1 MPLNTGHQIKGQR
14 AELLAAAEFE
24 SQGFPVCN
32 ISNRD
37 FGLDLALYVPMRPP
51 TCRQVDEIID
61 SVSEDYIE
69 ISAEFIHA
77 QVKSSDKHT
86 IKFSHLQ
93 QWAAA
98 IDSGATI
105 ILVYVSSGKI
115 STLYGPGAISAA
127 YATAINNNQATISMT
142 TVEADDVFSFTDAP
156 SNQLGVILYSLA
168 MCPTIAIDFES
179 IRKVE
184 DGESFREFVQAHQDL
199 IDSFVFSEYPA
210 GRALDRELELG
221 ADGVKREVYSVLSEL
236 WTAFKL
242 GTPENNELD
251 DLAVGEVGRIS
262 DFEYQGNKYTQYQY
276 KDDFFRGV
284 PSPRLGRDFKNFCS
298 LIEVMRES

>member
-1 MPLNTGHQIKGQR
+1 MPLNTGNQIKGQR

-61 SVSEDYIE
+61 SVSKDYIE

-86 IKFSHLQ
+86 IKFCHLRK
-93 QWAAA
+93 WAAA

-127 YATAINNNQATISMT
+127 YATAFNNNQATISMT
-142 TVEADDVFSFTDAP
+142 TVEADDVFSFTDTP

-179 IRKVE
+179 VRKVE
-184 DGESFREFVQAHQDL
+184 DWESFREFVQAHQDL
-199 IDSFVFSEYPA
+199 IDDLVFSEYPA
-210 GRALDRELELG
+210 GRALDRELDSG
-221 ADGVKREVYSVLSEL
+221 AAGVKHEVSSALSEL

-242 GTPENNELD
+242 GSLENNQLD
-251 DLAVGEVGRIS
+251 DLVDEETERIS
-262 DFEYQGNKYTQYQY
+262 FSEYQGDKYTQHQY

-284 PSPRLGRDFKNFCS
+284 PSPRLGRDFKNLCS
-298 LIEVMRES
+298 LIEVMREP